1 MIFRKL
7 ILQQERDR
15 LLAEVENLAA
25 ASDGQ
30 VHKLPDNHLQKLKA
44 LEAQVKH
51 MLIFSYGLITAVQ
64 FF

>member
-1 MIFRKL
+1 MSFCEI

-30 VHKLPDNHLQKLKA
+30 VQKLPDNHLQKLKD
-44 LEAQVKH
+44 LEAQVKY
-51 MLIFSYGLITAVQ
+51 LCL
-64 FF
+64 